1 MKKVIFSLIIIV
13 SITALTLSCT
23 ISDDE
28 ESTSTTN
35 NENSDLSSCGQTVL
49 SKSSYA
55 YRSCFSGNSTHG
67 ACETCG
73 FYYNE
78 SSAQG
83 ANDCITCLVP
93 DNYSID
99 VIFGDCT
106 GNCKGIGTESNP
118 ISSSSCTAP
127 VACVKE

>member
-1 MKKVIFSLIIIV
+1 MNKVYFSLVVIV
-13 SITALTLSCT
+13 TIMALTVSCT
-23 ISDDE
+23 ISNDE
-28 ESTSTTN
+28 ESTSSSK

-49 SKSSYA
+49 NYTPNA
-55 YRSCFSGNSTHG
+55 YRNCFSGNSSHG

-73 FYYNE
+73 FYLNE

-83 ANDCITCLVP
+83 SYDCITCLVH

-106 GNCKGIGTESNP
+106 GYCKEKGTESNP
-118 ISSSSCTAP
+118 ISSSSCTATISC
-127 VACVKE
+127 AKE

>member
-1 MKKVIFSLIIIV
+1 MNKVYFSLVVIV
-13 SITALTLSCT
+13 TIMALAVSCT
-23 ISDDE
+23 TSDDE
-28 ESTSTTN
+28 ESTSSL
-35 NENSDLSSCGQTVL
+35 NSDLSSCGQTVL
-49 SKSSYA
+49 NYTPNA
-55 YRSCFSGNSTHG
+55 YRNCFSGNSSHG

-73 FYYNE
+73 FYLNE

-83 ANDCITCLVP
+83 SYDCITCLVP

-106 GNCKGIGTESNP
+106 GYCKGIGTESNP

-127 VACVKE
+127 IACVKE

>member
-1 MKKVIFSLIIIV
+1 M
-13 SITALTLSCT
+13 ALTVSCT
-23 ISDDE
+23 TSDDE
-28 ESTSTTN
+28 ESTSST
-35 NENSDLSSCGQTVL
+35 NSDLSSCGQTVL
-49 SKSSYA
+49 NYTPNA
-55 YRSCFSGNSTHG
+55 FRNCFSGNSTHG

-73 FYYNE
+73 FYLNE

-83 ANDCITCLVP
+83 GYDCITCLVP

-106 GNCKGIGTESNP
+106 GYCMQKGTENNP

-127 VACVKE
+127 IACVKE

>member
-1 MKKVIFSLIIIV
+1 MNKVFFSLVIIV
-13 SITALTLSCT
+13 SIIALTLSCT
-23 ISDDE
+23 TSDDE
-28 ESTSTTN
+28 ESTNTS
-35 NENSDLSSCGQTVL
+35 NSDLSSCGQTVL
-49 SKSSYA
+49 SESSYA
-55 YRSCFSGNSTHG
+55 YSSCFSGNSTHG

-83 ANDCITCLVP
+83 AYDCITCLVP

-106 GNCKGIGTESNP
+106 GYCKGKGTESNP
-118 ISSSSCTAP
+118 ISSSSCTP
-127 VACVKE
+127 TIACAKE

>member
-1 MKKVIFSLIIIV
+1 MNKVYFSLVVIV
-13 SITALTLSCT
+13 TIMALTVSCT
-23 ISDDE
+23 ASDDE
-28 ESTSTTN
+28 ESTSSP
-35 NENSDLSSCGQTVL
+35 NSDLSPCGQTVL
-49 SKSSYA
+49 NYTPNA
-55 YRSCFSGNSTHG
+55 YRNCFSGNSSHG

-73 FYYNE
+73 FYLNE
-78 SSAQG
+78 SSSQG
-83 ANDCITCLVP
+83 SYDCITCLAP

>member
-1 MKKVIFSLIIIV
+1 MKKVIFSLVIIV
-13 SITALTLSCT
+13 SIIALTLSCT

-28 ESTSTTN
+28 ESTSTSN

-49 SKSSYA
+49 SESSYA

-106 GNCKGIGTESNP
+106 GYCMQKGTENNP
-118 ISSSSCTAP
+118 ISSSSWTP
-127 VACVKE
+127 TIACAKE

>member
-1 MKKVIFSLIIIV
+1 MALI
-13 SITALTLSCT
+13 LSCT
-23 ISDDE
+23 TSE
-28 ESTSTTN
+28 ESTSSSN

-55 YRSCFSGNSTHG
+55 YRNCFSGNSTHG

-73 FYYNE
+73 FYLNE

-83 ANDCITCLVP
+83 AYDCITCLVP

-106 GNCKGIGTESNP
+106 GYCKGKGTESNP
-118 ISSSSCTAP
+118 ISSSSCTP
-127 VACVKE
+127 TIACAKE

>member
-1 MKKVIFSLIIIV
+1 MNKVFFSLVIIV
-13 SITALTLSCT
+13 SIIALTLSCT
-23 ISDDE
+23 TSDDE
-28 ESTSTTN
+28 KSTSSSN

-55 YRSCFSGNSTHG
+55 YRNCFSGNSTHG

-73 FYYNE
+73 FYLNE

-83 ANDCITCLVP
+83 AYDCITCLVP

-106 GNCKGIGTESNP
+106 GYCKEKGTESNP

>member
-1 MKKVIFSLIIIV
+1 MNKVYFSLVVIV
-13 SITALTLSCT
+13 TIMALTVSCT
-23 ISDDE
+23 TSDDE
-28 ESTSTTN
+28 ESNSSP
-35 NENSDLSSCGQTVL
+35 NSDLSSCGQTVL
-49 SKSSYA
+49 NYTPNA
-55 YRSCFSGNSTHG
+55 YRNCFSGNSSHG

-73 FYYNE
+73 FYLNE

-83 ANDCITCLVP
+83 SYDCITCLVP

-106 GNCKGIGTESNP
+106 GYCKGIGTESNP

-127 VACVKE
+127 IACVKE